1 MQRSEPGNME
11 LNETLK
17 GLAIAY
23 TEVLKEQLGESLI
36 AVVLFG
42 SVARGET
49 SSHSDI
55 DLLVIASGLPESRL
69 ARQLCLERADDLLE
83 PRLQALRRQG
93 ILTGFSPLLK
103 TPQEAAR
110 LTPLY
115 FVDLLQDALILY
127 DREGFFSAVLERLRA
142 SFQRLG
148 TRRVKRGKI
157 RYWELKPDYTPGEV
171 FEL

>member
-1 MQRSEPGNME
+1 MQRSEPGSME

-17 GLAIAY
+17 ELAIAY
-23 TEVLKEQLGESLI
+23 AEVLKEQLGESLVT
-36 AVVLFG
+36 VVLFG
-42 SVARGET
+42 SVARGEA

-110 LTPLY
+110 VTPLY
-115 FVDLLQDALILY
+115 FDLLQDALILY
-127 DREGFFSAVLERLRA
+127 DREGFFSTVLERLRE
-142 SFQRLG
+142 SFLRLG
-148 TRRVKRGKI
+148 ARRVKRGKI

>member
-1 MQRSEPGNME
+1 MQRSEAGNTE
-11 LNETLK
+11 LNEMLK
-17 GLAIAY
+17 GLSIAY

-42 SVARGET
+42 SVARGEAT
-49 SSHSDI
+49 SHSDI
-55 DLLVIASGLPESRL
+55 DLLVVASGLPESRL

-110 LTPLY
+110 VTPLY
-115 FVDLLQDALILY
+115 FDLLQDALILY

-148 TRRVKRGKI
+148 ARRVKRGKI